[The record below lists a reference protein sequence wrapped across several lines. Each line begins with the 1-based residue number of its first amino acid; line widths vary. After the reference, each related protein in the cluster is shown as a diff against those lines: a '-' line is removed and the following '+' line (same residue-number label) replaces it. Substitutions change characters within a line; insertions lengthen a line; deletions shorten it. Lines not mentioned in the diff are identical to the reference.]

1 MNLLFFI
8 SIFALGTLIG
18 SFLNVLGLRF
28 NSGLSV
34 STGRSKCF
42 NCDTTLKWYDLV
54 PVFSFLFLKG
64 RCRVCKSKISWQ
76 YPLVEV
82 VTGLVFVGVVLRQLY
97 LWSVFS
103 TMQNGL
109 LLSVFLVVYYCIVFS
124 ILIVITIYDYRHK
137 IIPNLFVYTFIFLGL
152 LKLLFFMYLKY
163 PFLVREDWFD
173 LFAPLFLFT
182 PFLLLWLVS
191 RGRWMGFGD
200 AKLAFGIGALLGFSY
215 GVGSVVLG
223 FWMGALWSI
232 LLIINYKVLK
242 RGQNIDMGSE
252 LPFAPFLIA
261 GTIIVFLSRVDIM
274 NISSFL
280 GS

>member
-1 MNLLFFI
+1 
-8 SIFALGTLIG
+8 
-18 SFLNVLGLRF
+18 
-28 NSGLSV
+28 
-34 STGRSKCF
+34 
-42 NCDTTLKWYDLV
+42 
-54 PVFSFLFLKG
+54 
-64 RCRVCKSKISWQ
+64 
-76 YPLVEV
+76 
-82 VTGLVFVGVVLRQLY
+82 
-97 LWSVFS
+97 
-103 TMQNGL
+103 
-109 LLSVFLVVYYCIVFS
+109 
-124 ILIVITIYDYRHK
+124 
-137 IIPNLFVYTFIFLGL
+137 
-152 LKLLFFMYLKY
+152 
-163 PFLVREDWFD
+163 
-173 LFAPLFLFT
+173 
-182 PFLLLWLVS
+182 
-191 RGRWMGFGD
+191 MGFGD

>member
-8 SIFALGTLIG
+8 LVFVLGTLIG
-18 SFLNVLGLRF
+18 SFLNVLGLRY

-34 STGRSKCF
+34 SSGRSRCF
-42 NCDTTLKWYDLV
+42 NCDTPLRWYDLV

-64 RCRVCKSKISWQ
+64 RCRTCKSKISWQ
-76 YPLVEV
+76 YPLIEV
-82 VTGLVFVGVVLRQLY
+82 VTGFVFVGVVLRQVY

-103 TMQNGL
+103 DMQNGML
-109 LLSVFLVVYYCIVFS
+109 MSVVLAIYYCVVFS

-137 IIPNLFVYTFIFLGL
+137 IIPNVFVYTFIFLGL

-163 PFLVREDWFD
+163 PLLGTEDWFD
-173 LFAPLFLFT
+173 LFSPIFLFI
-182 PFLLLWLVS
+182 PFALLWLMS
-191 RGRWMGFGD
+191 SGRWMGFGD

-232 LLIINYKVLK
+232 LLLINYKILK
-242 RGQNIDMGSE
+242 RGQNVGISSE
-252 LPFAPFLIA
+252 IPFAPFLIA

-274 NISSFL
+274 SISSFF

>member
-8 SIFALGTLIG
+8 LVFVLGTLIG
-18 SFLNVLGLRF
+18 SFLNVLGLRY

-34 STGRSKCF
+34 SSGRSKCF
-42 NCDTTLKWYDLV
+42 NCDTPLKWYDLV

-76 YPLVEV
+76 YPLVEIT
-82 VTGLVFVGVVLRQLY
+82 TGFVFVGVVLRQIY
-97 LWSVFS
+97 LWNVFS
-103 TMQNGL
+103 SMQNGL
-109 LLSVFLVVYYCIVFS
+109 IFSWVLGIYYCVVFS

-137 IIPNLFVYTFIFLGL
+137 IIPNAFVYTFIFLGL

-163 PFLVREDWFD
+163 PQLGKEDWFD
-173 LFAPLFLFT
+173 LLSPVLLFL
-182 PFLLLWLVS
+182 PFAFLWVVS
-191 RGRWMGFGD
+191 SGRWMGFGD

-215 GVGSVVLG
+215 GLGSVVLG

-232 LLIINYKVLK
+232 LLLINYKVLK
-242 RGQNIDMGSE
+242 RGQNIGMSSE